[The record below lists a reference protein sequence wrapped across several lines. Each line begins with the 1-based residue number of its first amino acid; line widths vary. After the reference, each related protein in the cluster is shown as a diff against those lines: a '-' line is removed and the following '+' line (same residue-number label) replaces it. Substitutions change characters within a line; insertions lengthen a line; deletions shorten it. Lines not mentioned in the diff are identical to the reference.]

1 MMMSKAAAWILPDD
15 VLTSVLT
22 GKSKKL
28 LRPRRATA
36 KLLGTSP
43 SKQRKRKDG
52 RSEEVESGRRALE
65 GSHVI
70 VATPNWA
77 LRLAESGYMVPDRLQ
92 AIVLDEADEMLSAG
106 FQESVLRLTRTLIG
120 AAAVST
126 KRQKAAYGDVQV
138 VLAAATMP
146 RSLAAGLEA
155 MLESKLVRI
164 ASGGLH
170 RAPRGLRHEFV
181 RVVENPLPANDDASS
196 SLVLSSHSD
205 DGGTDSGTDDDEDED
220 GDLHLANATKSS
232 HELSSLPTRGD
243 ALAAVLDAAV
253 TRDKEQVL
261 IFANSPEE
269 CDAVASAV
277 EALGMSVISFHG
289 RGKRSA
295 GALDAFSLGGVS
307 VLVSTDVA
315 ARGIDFSLLRY
326 VVQYRP
332 ATSVK
337 MHVHRVGRTA
347 RAGQRGPFFA
357 YTLYSDS
364 EAGVVDDCRAWAS
377 LDTEEEEEDHSD
389 DDHASS
395 S

>member
-1 MMMSKAAAWILPDD
+1 MMVSKVAAWILPDD

-28 LRPRRATA
+28 LRPRRETA
-36 KLLGTSP
+36 KLLGSS

-77 LRLAESGYMVPDRLQ
+77 LRLAESGYMVSDRLQ

-120 AAAVST
+120 AAAVSA

-155 MLESKLVRI
+155 MLGSKLVRI

-181 RVVENPLPANDDASS
+181 HVVENSTPAHGDARGAASGDGGGGGNDDLHSVVVAADSESS
-196 SLVLSSHSD
+196 S
-205 DGGTDSGTDDDEDED
+205 
-220 GDLHLANATKSS
+220 
-232 HELSSLPTRGD
+232 SSLPTRGD

-253 TRDKEQVL
+253 TRGNEQVL
-261 IFANSPEE
+261 VFVNSPEE
-269 CDAVASAV
+269 CEAVASAV

-357 YTLYSDS
+357 YTLYGDT
-364 EAGVVDDCRAWAS
+364 EAGVVDECRAWAS
-377 LDTEEEEEDHSD
+377 LDAATTTSTTT
-389 DDHASS
+389 S
-395 S
+395 